1 MLENQIPLFVLERL
15 LEFYSRHECVTKL
28 ALDFFKSPILGRN
41 PDAKDVEEIENDN
54 NLHLLH
60 IILRS
65 LLPPPSRNLSCSST
79 DESKSHVMT
88 HSVSMLRDFGV
99 RFEKNNNSNYITDIL
114 FDKGYL
120 QIPRLCCYW
129 QCNNGVTSFVS
140 FLDDLINEPRDVM
153 HLHCKDIIEHSL
165 GSEKAVAEM
174 LNQVCREISFRYDY
188 EGSLSGELKKVNK
201 FIHKKRHRWWASLR
215 REHLRHPWAIMSVS
229 VGALFIG
236 LSITAT
242 TYAILCIHLHK
253 S

>member
-1 MLENQIPLFVLERL
+1 MATRGEPDLEEGAH
-15 LEFYSRHECVTKL
+15 ST
-28 ALDFFKSPILGRN
+28 GRN
-41 PDAKDVEEIENDN
+41 PDAKDVEEIEKDN

-65 LLPPPSRNLSCSST
+65 LLPAPSRKLSCSST

-99 RFEKNNNSNYITDIL
+99 RFEKNDNSNYITDIV
-114 FDKGYL
+114 FDKGCL
-120 QIPRLCCYW
+120 QIPRLVIDDSTRTILLNLMAFEQCCYW

-153 HLHCKDIIEHSL
+153 HLHCKDIIVHSL

-174 LNQVCREISFRYDY
+174 LNHVCREIAFRDDHARF
-188 EGSLSGELKKVNK
+188 LSVELE
-201 FIHKKRHRWWASLR
+201 KRHRWWASLR
-215 REHLRHPWAIMSVS
+215 REHLRHPWAITSVS

-236 LSITAT
+236 LSIMAT
-242 TYAILCIHLHK
+242 TYAMLSFHLHK